1 MLPIVKQCIFN
12 QIRSYWL
19 ISNALNDVFS
29 ISVYMQ
35 NEIQH
40 FETTSSNFVKGD
52 FEFKLQTFC
61 MHVMGEILVILAP
74 FLTFAST
81 YNSNKVQNML
91 ALLLNS

>member
-1 MLPIVKQCIFN
+1 
-12 QIRSYWL
+12 
-19 ISNALNDVFS
+19 
-29 ISVYMQ
+29 MQ